1 MLLGAAVLAGDV
13 AMAAGSCDASPETC
27 PSAQLT
33 AGYTGEFWRNASG
46 GIERGS
52 RYLDQVDAAVTVD
65 AERLFGWRGVTAY
78 ANLLYNNGRS
88 FSGERTGD
96 AQVVS
101 NIEGPDSLRLYE
113 FWVES
118 RFGAAGAHSLRLGV
132 YDLNSEF
139 DTLESSSLF
148 INSSHGV
155 DVTLGQTGQ
164 NGPSIFPVP
173 GAGLRVRTE
182 ARWGYAQLAVLDGV
196 PGERSRPDRTGVHF
210 DRQEG
215 ALLVLEAGR
224 ATGAFSKLALG
235 AWSYTARFDELVALD
250 AAGSPRRTR
259 DNRGFYALAEARLH
273 EAGPRHVDAFLRF
286 GGAQGRF
293 NVFSRYVGAGVVV
306 SGWPSA
312 RAHDR
317 IGLAVAHAVTG
328 DSFRQAAVAVGDRAD
343 RAETILELTWRLTV
357 SDHLVMQPDIQYI
370 INPGTD
376 PALKDAFAL
385 GLRLELTGGW
395 GIGR

>member
-1 MLLGAAVLAGDV
+1 MNAAL
-13 AMAAGSCDASPETC
+13 
-27 PSAQLT
+27 
-33 AGYTGEFWRNASG
+33 
-46 GIERGS
+46 
-52 RYLDQVDAAVTVD
+52 TVD
-65 AERLFGWRGVTAY
+65 ADRLFGWRGVTAY

-88 FSGERTGD
+88 FSGELTGD

-101 NIEGPDSLRLYE
+101 NIEGPESWRLYE

-118 RFGAAGAHSLRLGV
+118 RLGAAGAHSVRIGV

-173 GAGLRVRTE
+173 GAGLRARTE
-182 ARWGYAQLAVLDGV
+182 AGWGYAQLAVLDGV
-196 PGERSRPDRTGVHF
+196 PGERRRPDRTGLHL
-210 DRQEG
+210 DRNDG

-224 ATGAFSKLALG
+224 AMGGVSKLALG

-250 AAGSPRRTR
+250 AGGSPRRTR
-259 DNRGFYALAEARLH
+259 GNRGFYALAEARLH
-273 EAGPRHVDAFLRF
+273 EAGPRRVDAFLRLSS
-286 GGAQGRF
+286 AQGRF
-293 NVFSRYVGAGVVV
+293 NAFSRYAGAGVVV
-306 SGWPSA
+306 SGWPA
-312 RAHDR
+312 VRADDQ

-328 DSFRQAAVAVGDRAD
+328 DPFRQAAAAAGDRAE
-343 RAETILELTWRLTV
+343 RAETILELTWRLAV
-357 SDHLVMQPDIQYI
+357 SDHLVLQPDLQYI
-370 INPGTD
+370 INPGAD
-376 PALKDAFAL
+376 PALRDAFAL
-385 GLRLELTGGW
+385 GLRLELTGDW